1 MTQSQALD
9 ILKTGANVFLTGE
22 PGSGKTHTIRAYV
35 EYLRSFGITPAI
47 TASTGIAATHIH
59 GQTIH
64 SWSGIGVRSFLSA
77 YDLDALATKEPLVR
91 RIRQTTTLIIDEV
104 SMLSAELLDMVD
116 LVCRTIRQNTE
127 AFGGIQVILVGDF
140 FQLPP
145 ISGGASHHGGAAA
158 HFAYESASWKRAN
171 LVTCYLSEQHRQED
185 SELLELLGA
194 IRSASVDTLHHEHLA
209 SRIVS
214 AHDQSAHNH
223 NEHITRL
230 FTKNIAVD
238 ALNDA
243 MLAKIPGKEHVF
255 AMETHGSKT
264 LIESI
269 KKGCLSPERLV
280 LKKNAVVMCTKN
292 NMATGFVNGTLG
304 VVTDFE
310 GGSDYPI
317 ITTYSGETMTI
328 SPMDWTI
335 EEDGKIRAQVTQI
348 PLRLAWAMTVHKSQG
363 MSLDGAVIDL
373 RDVFEYGQGY
383 VALSRVRQLRGLFL
397 LGYNQQ
403 ALMVHPKIA
412 EVDRVFR
419 ESSKGAERSF
429 GGVESDELE
438 RMHEN
443 FIRASGG
450 SRDLGKELAK
460 KSSAK
465 DGKGNGK
472 GNGQPKKT
480 TYEETLG
487 LLMEG
492 KSIEEIAQVR
502 SLTSGTIIDHIDE
515 LLRSNRLSVD
525 DVVAR
530 IPAATKK
537 IIPLIHTAFDKLG
550 SEKLTPIFKQFK
562 GKYSYDDIRLAR
574 ALYKKL

>member
-1 MTQSQALD
+1 MTQAEALD

-35 EYLRSFGITPAI
+35 DYLREYGITPAI

-77 YDLDALATKEPLVR
+77 YDLDAIATKENVVR

-116 LVCRTIRQNTE
+116 LVCRTVRQNAE
-127 AFGGIQVILVGDF
+127 PFGGIQVVLVGDF

-145 ISGGASHHGGAAA
+145 ISGFGAAA
-158 HFAYESASWKRAN
+158 HFAYESAVWKQCG
-171 LVTCYLSEQHRQED
+171 LITCYLSEQHRQED
-185 SELLELLGA
+185 ANLLGILSA
-194 IRSASVDTLHHEHLA
+194 IRSMSVDTLHHEHLA
-209 SRIVS
+209 SRVVT
-214 AHDQSAHNH
+214 AHDQGA
-223 NEHITRL
+223 HITRL

-238 ALNDA
+238 ALNDS
-243 MLAKIPGKEHVF
+243 MLEKLPGKEHVF

-264 LIESI
+264 LVESI

-292 NMATGFVNGTLG
+292 NMAAGYVNGTLG
-304 VVTDFE
+304 VVSDFE

-317 ITTYSGETMTI
+317 ITTYSGDTITI
-328 SPMDWTI
+328 SPMDWTV
-335 EEDGKIRAQVTQI
+335 EEDGKIKAQVTQI
-348 PLRLAWAMTVHKSQG
+348 PLRLAWAITVHKSQG
-363 MSLDGAVIDL
+363 MSLDGAVMDL

-383 VALSRVRQLRGLFL
+383 VALSRVRNLSGLFL
-397 LGYNQQ
+397 IGYNEQ
-403 ALMVHPKIA
+403 ALAVHPKIA
-412 EVDRVFR
+412 DADGAFR
-419 ESSKGAERSF
+419 ESSRGAERSF
-429 GGVESDELE
+429 GGLERSELE
-438 RMHEN
+438 RMQDN

-450 SRDLGKELAK
+450 SRDLGKNLAK
-460 KSSAK
+460 KTEK
-465 DGKGNGK
+465 NHE
-472 GNGQPKKT
+472 PKKT

-487 LLMEG
+487 FITQG
-492 KSIEEIAQVR
+492 KSIEEIAELR
-502 SLTSGTIIDHIDE
+502 SLTNGTIIDHIDE
-515 LLRSNRLSVD
+515 LLISNRISVD
-525 DVVAR
+525 AVLGMVAQSVR
-530 IPAATKK
+530 KTF
-537 IIPLIHTAFDKLG
+537 PLIHTAFDKHG
-550 SEKLTPIFKQFK
+550 AEKLTPVFKHFK